1 MKQSSIITSL
11 TSKIQTGFRYK
22 RILSFHRGYTIKSKN
37 CTNLSIIIQSRILKS
52 RLIFQYLGKLSIVV
66 IVIILKSYLVAEFLF
81 RAEWKQK
88 LCEFTYYLAMN
99 PNFPISYLKFSK
111 SLFFFSRSETLCS
124 SIIARAHLLLR
135 FRKRN

>member
-52 RLIFQYLGKLSIVV
+52 RLIFQYLGKLSINSYRYNFE
-66 IVIILKSYLVAEFLF
+66 ILSCGRV
-81 RAEWKQK
+81 
-88 LCEFTYYLAMN
+88 
-99 PNFPISYLKFSK
+99 S
-111 SLFFFSRSETLCS
+111 FSRGMETK
-124 SIIARAHLLLR
+124 IVRIHLL
-135 FRKRN
+135 FSHES

>member
-11 TSKIQTGFRYK
+11 TSKIQSDFRYK

-66 IVIILKSYLVAEFLF
+66 IVIILKLKSYLVA
-81 RAEWKQK
+81 
-88 LCEFTYYLAMN
+88 N
-99 PNFPISYLKFSK
+99 
-111 SLFFFSRSETLCS
+111 
-124 SIIARAHLLLR
+124 
-135 FRKRN
+135 

>member
-88 LCEFTYYLAMN
+88 LYEFTYYLAMN
-99 PNFPISYLKFSK
+99 PNFQYLISNFPS
-111 SLFFFSRSETLCS
+111 
-124 SIIARAHLLLR
+124 LR
-135 FRKRN
+135 FSFRAARHFVRR